1 MKNKIVELIAAN
13 VEGLTAAEIADLI
26 EIPPKPELG
35 DFAFPCFR
43 LAKTMRKAPQMIA
56 NDIKEAIGDVD
67 FLQEIQVQGA
77 YLNFFVKKELFIETM
92 VTASMA
98 DDFGSSTEG
107 NGQTICI
114 DYSSPNVQRISMLDI
129 FVRRS
134 LETLC
139 IRFIPSWATRLSAST
154 TSATG
159 VHSLVN

>member
-77 YLNFFVKKELFIETM
+77 YLNFFVKKGIIYRNN
-92 VTASMA
+92 
-98 DDFGSSTEG
+98 G
-107 NGQTICI
+107 NSFYG
-114 DYSSPNVQRISMLDI
+114 
-129 FVRRS
+129 
-134 LETLC
+134 
-139 IRFIPSWATRLSAST
+139 
-154 TSATG
+154 
-159 VHSLVN
+159 

>member
-77 YLNFFVKKELFIETM
+77 YLNFFVKKELFIETDCL
-92 VTASMA
+92 SIS
-98 DDFGSSTEG
+98 FGRTSE
-107 NGQTICI
+107 I
-114 DYSSPNVQRISMLDI
+114 ISH
-129 FVRRS
+129 RS
-134 LETLC
+134 C
-139 IRFIPSWATRLSAST
+139 YHCFDK
-154 TSATG
+154 
-159 VHSLVN
+159 

>member
-114 DYSSPNVQRISMLDI
+114 DYS
-129 FVRRS
+129 RRYPACHRAYTGFP
-134 LETLC
+134 LLC
-139 IRFIPSWATRLSAST
+139 AGCCTKDCPPYRCP
-154 TSATG
+154 
-159 VHSLVN
+159 

>member
-67 FLQEIQVQGA
+67 SAGDSGTGCL
-77 YLNFFVKKELFIETM
+77 LKLLRKEGIIYRN
-92 VTASMA
+92 
-98 DDFGSSTEG
+98 
-107 NGQTICI
+107 NG
-114 DYSSPNVQRISMLDI
+114 DSFY
-129 FVRRS
+129 
-134 LETLC
+134 
-139 IRFIPSWATRLSAST
+139 
-154 TSATG
+154 G
-159 VHSLVN
+159 